1 MNKELPEPLNR
12 ISLPVAPREL
22 RQRTLAAVNREL
34 AVRRKP
40 RWERVL
46 ERAAVV
52 LVVVGVGLN
61 VWQASQPDA
70 MAVIREQQARPAFA
84 RTQDLLDRDLE
95 QSLKSRMTIRP
106 TAPRDTEGFS
116 AAYRRLLAEVSKQP
130 AG

>member
-1 MNKELPEPLNR
+1 MHEELPEPLNR
-12 ISLPVAPREL
+12 VSPPAAPREL
-22 RQRTLAAVNREL
+22 RQRTLAAVDREL
-34 AVRRKP
+34 SVRRKP

-70 MAVIREQQARPAFA
+70 MAVIREQHVSPTVAR
-84 RTQDLLDRDLE
+84 RSKMLDRELE
-95 QSLKSRMTIRP
+95 QSLQGRMAIRSTSRDRE
-106 TAPRDTEGFS
+106 AFG